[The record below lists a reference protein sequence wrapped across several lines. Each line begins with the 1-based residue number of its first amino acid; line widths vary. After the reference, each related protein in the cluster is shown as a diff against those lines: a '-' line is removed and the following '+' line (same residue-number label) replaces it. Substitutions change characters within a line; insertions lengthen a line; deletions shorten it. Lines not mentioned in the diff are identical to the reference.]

1 MTNQL
6 KKFPN
11 DNVTCISPWYEL
23 RIDAD
28 GSMRSCHAISQSFSE
43 KSNLSFLDWFN
54 NGKEVTNIRNSI
66 SDGNE
71 YLSCK
76 SCYDNEKNN
85 LISFRQRRNFQA
97 AIYQGKY
104 FKESLIQ
111 SPAYKRMTGNQ
122 KIHPAFM
129 HVTLS
134 NLCNLK
140 CRMCFPAYSSQ
151 LTDAYK
157 KINWIS
163 KDTPTLVDWTTDD
176 NKWNEFL
183 ELVKNNDNLM
193 SLHFMG
199 GEPLYHKRFYEFI
212 DWSIEN
218 NKTDYHLTFV
228 TNGTIYKEEFFEKLK
243 KFKSVQIE
251 ISVENMHVSNDYI
264 RMGSDFKT
272 TQENILKYNGHGI
285 PIILR
290 TVPQALSIGN
300 YDTIIDFAIEN
311 KLVFD
316 SNILY
321 NPAHLKCFI
330 LPKSEK
336 TLIADKIRSKYI
348 HILSANNDR
357 NDVAM
362 IRSFIGLKRHI
373 ESLLVSLEETE
384 PTDIE
389 ELRYKFVEHNK
400 QLDRVS
406 ELKFTDVYPE
416 LLNFYAKYS
425 TI

>member
-1 MTNQL
+1 
-6 KKFPN
+6 
-11 DNVTCISPWYEL
+11 
-23 RIDAD
+23 
-28 GSMRSCHAISQSFSE
+28 
-43 KSNLSFLDWFN
+43 
-54 NGKEVTNIRNSI
+54 
-66 SDGNE
+66 
-71 YLSCK
+71 
-76 SCYDNEKNN
+76 
-85 LISFRQRRNFQA
+85 
-97 AIYQGKY
+97 
-104 FKESLIQ
+104 
-111 SPAYKRMTGNQ
+111 
-122 KIHPAFM
+122 
-129 HVTLS
+129 
-134 NLCNLK
+134 
-140 CRMCFPAYSSQ
+140 
-151 LTDAYK
+151 
-157 KINWIS
+157 
-163 KDTPTLVDWTTDD
+163 
-176 NKWNEFL
+176 
-183 ELVKNNDNLM
+183 M
-193 SLHFMG
+193 SL
-199 GEPLYHKRFYEFI
+199 
-212 DWSIEN
+212 SIGLSRIT
-218 NKTDYHLTFV
+218 KQIIIYLV

-362 IRSFIGLKRHI
+362 IRSFI
-373 ESLLVSLEETE
+373 
-384 PTDIE
+384 D
-389 ELRYKFVEHNK
+389 
-400 QLDRVS
+400 
-406 ELKFTDVYPE
+406 
-416 LLNFYAKYS
+416 
-425 TI
+425 